1 MTDKTEYII
10 DDNRVVHEVG
20 PVDELCDSIKLKY
33 NNLLRKY
40 ERLEKENERFKNET
54 YKDEEIA
61 HLKKLINSLNR
72 QVNHGFY
79 ISDEEFEKIVAF
91 TNEHDIMHGS
101 AGAIGGRYIFSFLP
115 TSVGVVG
122 TVKCTHCDKTFA
134 FRELE

>member
-10 DDNRVVHEVG
+10 DDNRVVHEVK

-33 NNLLRKY
+33 NNLLKKY
-40 ERLEKENERFKNET
+40 ERLEKENERLKSET
-54 YKDEEIA
+54 YKDEEVA
-61 HLKKLINSLNR
+61 HFKKLIANLNK

-91 TNEHDIMHGS
+91 TNEHDVMHGL
-101 AGAIGGRYIFSFLP
+101 AGGISGRYVFSFLP
-115 TSVGVVG
+115 TSVGTVG
-122 TVKCTHCDKTFA
+122 TVKCTQCDGICA

>member
-10 DDNRVVHEVG
+10 DDNRVVHEVK

-40 ERLEKENERFKNET
+40 DKLEKENERLKSEI
-54 YKDEEIA
+54 YKDEEIT
-61 HLKKLINSLNR
+61 HFKKLVNNLNK

-79 ISDEEFEKIVAF
+79 ISDEEFERITAF
-91 TNEHDIMHGS
+91 TKEHDEIHGS
-101 AGAIGGRYIFSFLP
+101 AGAIGGRFIFSFLP
-115 TSVGVVG
+115 TSVGVIG
-122 TVKCTHCDKTFA
+122 TVKCVSCDKTFA